1 VGDCVGPAMDCTMN
15 VDGDMEGMK
24 VGLSK
29 DGLVLATW
37 LVSAVVGLVVTSKE
51 DGAPDSEAAKVLTVG
66 LKDGMEDEGSVD
78 GLLLGA
84 VLRAEG

>member
-1 VGDCVGPAMDCTMN
+1 MGDL
-15 VDGDMEGMK
+15 DGDMEGMK

-29 DGLVLATW
+29 DGLALAITW
-37 LVSAVVGLVVTSKE
+37 LALSAVVGRVVMSKE
-51 DGAPDSEAAKVLTVG
+51 DGAPDSEAVKVLTFG
-66 LKDGMEDEGSVD
+66 LKDGVEDEGSVD